1 MTHIIEVEDFKNMN
15 VFLGENHHENN
26 FKKIFELNR
35 KCIFALTFE
44 KAVSLSGEMGEWLK
58 PTVC

>member
-1 MTHIIEVEDFKNMN
+1 MN